1 MKTKIQYFNNEKA
14 IKIQYFCNKRFDDM
28 EIKLYYID
36 PWYIEKMKR
45 LNPNGRF
52 SKINLK
58 TALGYVFDME
68 DEENTHQLYCIPFIT
83 DDLDMLVSDNQEV
96 INRMFPISKE
106 FLSEFDANYIDDE
119 QEREELR
126 SELLRYDER
135 AKEIC
140 ANAKSLYKQ
149 GRIKKDCYYNYG
161 KRLKQLEDEAYL
173 VLQRYYRNINR
184 NKSNSLTYTVEE

>member
-1 MKTKIQYFNNEKA
+1 
-14 IKIQYFCNKRFDDM
+14 M
-28 EIKLYYID
+28 EVNLYYID
-36 PWYIEKMKR
+36 KWYLKKMKR
-45 LNPNGRF
+45 LNTDGRF
-52 SKINLK
+52 NHINLDHPI
-58 TALGYVFDME
+58 GYIFDMD